1 MLRRTKIIC
10 TIGPASND
18 FDTLNAMYEAGMNVA
33 RINMSHATH
42 DDAARTIG
50 WIKTLNRKAKYPV
63 PVLIDTQGPEIRTA
77 KLDRPLVLRKG
88 TEVVLIPESRDYKG
102 PVTSSLEVQFEGLKG
117 AVSIGDTIVLDNG
130 LINLRVSDQEPAA
143 IRCAVLDDG
152 EIGSRKHVNIP
163 GVHINLPAITPK
175 DRDDV
180 AFGLDLDVDFIAQSF
195 VRSHEDIVKM
205 RELLGARNH
214 GVHIVAKIENRE
226 GAKNIGSIAKAADG
240 LMVARGDLGIETDI
254 ATLPNLQRQLVRSS
268 FQSGRR
274 SIVATHLLESM
285 VEHPIPTR
293 AEVTDVANAIY
304 EGVDA
309 VMLSAETSIGEHAVK
324 AVEQLAE
331 IAMASERFP
340 DLGFAQELATESD
353 KQNIARS
360 ALELAG
366 RISASGIVVITRRGI
381 TADLVTNCGP
391 TDVPIFAFSNLSQV
405 RRRLMLNRG
414 VYAHRTA
421 FSSNPEKTIQTAL
434 SVLRQR
440 EGLHSE
446 ERVVVI
452 SDVLAAGPVDA
463 IQLRTVGEVSAR

>member
-42 DDAARTIG
+42 DEAARTIG

-63 PVLIDTQGPEIRTA
+63 PILIDTQGPEIRTA
-77 KLDRPLVLRKG
+77 KLERPLVLRKG
-88 TEVVLIPESRDYKG
+88 TEVVLIPESKDYKG

-117 AVSIGDTIVLDNG
+117 AVSVGDTIVLDNG
-130 LINLRVSDQEPAA
+130 LINLRVRDQEPAA

-274 SIVATHLLESM
+274 CIVATHLLESM

-366 RISASGIVVITRRGI
+366 RISASGIVVITRRGV

-463 IQLRTVGEVSAR
+463 IQLRTVGGVSAR

>member
-42 DDAARTIG
+42 DEAARTIG

-63 PVLIDTQGPEIRTA
+63 PILIDTQGPEIRTA
-77 KLDRPLVLRKG
+77 KLERPLVLRKG
-88 TEVVLIPESRDYKG
+88 TEVVLIPESKDYKG

-117 AVSIGDTIVLDNG
+117 AVSVGDTIVLDNG
-130 LINLRVSDQEPAA
+130 LINLRVCDEEPAA

-195 VRSHEDIVKM
+195 VRSHEDIAKM

-274 SIVATHLLESM
+274 CIVATHLLESM